1 MQPVEIRPSIFW
13 VGVNDRHT
21 ELFEGLW
28 PIHNEGVSY
37 NSYLIKDQKNVIIDL
52 ASKMSVDE
60 LVDQIGSIL
69 PVADLDYVVVNHM
82 EPDHSGALK
91 TLLMLAPK
99 MIILGSKKT
108 SEMLGSFYGIK
119 DRVKIVEDGEELS
132 LGQHTLKFV
141 CTPWV
146 HWPETIVTYEM
157 SEKVLF
163 SCDAFGGYGA
173 LNGTIYDD
181 PIVPLAWYEE
191 QSLRYYTN
199 IVAAF
204 SKPVRNAIAK
214 LANVPISII
223 APSHGLV
230 WKNYPERILE
240 LYSQWAAYDGQPGDC
255 GVTLLYASMY
265 ANTERFMEVA
275 AQGVLDEG
283 VPVKVFNVAKT
294 NVSYILPSL
303 WLNQGVL
310 IGAPTYEGSLFPD
323 MLHTLEVAHMKH
335 IFGRTA
341 AIFGSHAW
349 AGGAQRQF
357 KDLAESYRWDLTDS
371 FEFFGSPS
379 QDEMNQARQFGR
391 DFAKKVKESARK

>member
-119 DRVKIVEDGEELS
+119 DRVKIVEEGEELS

-181 PIVPLAWYEE
+181 PIVPQAWYEE

-230 WKNYPERILE
+230 WKNHPERILE
-240 LYSQWAAYDGQPGDC
+240 LYSQWAAYDGQAGDC

-275 AQGVLDEG
+275 AQGVVDEG

-335 IFGRTA
+335 IFGRTT

-357 KDLAESYRWDLTDS
+357 KELAESYRWDLTDS

-379 QDEMNQARQFGR
+379 EDEMGQARQFGR
-391 DFAKKVKESARK
+391 DFAKKVKEAARK

>member
-69 PVADLDYVVVNHM
+69 PVTDLDFVVVNHM

-99 MIILGSKKT
+99 MVILGSKKT
-108 SEMLGSFYGIK
+108 SEMLGSFYGIT

-157 SEKVLF
+157 SEKILF

-214 LANVPISII
+214 LANVPILII

-230 WKNYPERILE
+230 WKNHPERILE
-240 LYSQWAAYDGQPGDC
+240 LYSQWAAYDNQAGDC
-255 GVTLLYASMY
+255 GVTMLYASMY

-283 VPVKVFNVAKT
+283 IPVKVFNVAKT

-335 IFGRTA
+335 IFGRTT

-349 AGGAQRQF
+349 SGGAQRQF
-357 KDLAESYRWDLTDS
+357 KELAETYRWDLTDS
-371 FEFFGSPS
+371 YEFFGSPS
-379 QDEMNQARQFGR
+379 EDEMGKARQFGR
-391 DFAKKVKESARK
+391 DFAKKVKEAARK